1 MDSKFL
7 ISLLFVVFT
16 SFSTHALVD
25 KPEVSFNPQPSWVS
39 DTALGA
45 LPTQLEKPIH
55 YRLFDRQVNAE
66 DNYASFL
73 RYRYIF
79 SDSAGVQN
87 NSSIRIRFNP
97 TYETLSFHQIH
108 IYRDGK
114 LVQNVG
120 ADQIKVLNAEDEQNS
135 NLYSGEFEALV
146 LLKDIRVGDEL
157 EYSYTLAGQ
166 NPIFK
171 GVFGYF
177 ASFGWDVGIDKVTFL
192 LTANKS
198 RNLQVKASNSRVE
211 PIIREQGERQQFSI
225 TVNNSEAVLADSDMP
240 SWYSPYPYV
249 QFSQY
254 QDWQQLKKWANT
266 LFENTTVNNPE
277 LASYIAK
284 LKAMEKRAALNEA
297 IRFSQDDV
305 RYLGLELGVNSHLP
319 HTPDEVFERRFG
331 DCKDKALL
339 LHVLLKA
346 LDIEA
351 SPVLVSSIERQ
362 EISNYLP
369 THQVFNH
376 VINRIKFDDKYYFV
390 DATMSYQGR
399 DINTL
404 YQPNYGKALLI
415 DNSQTAVIDA
425 TPSTVNSKIEIAEEI
440 IAADYYSPVLWQ
452 VTTKMFGGEAESFRY
467 RLATQGFDSV
477 ANSYVNYYANSYPSI
492 EVSKEMQVT
501 DDPVA
506 NVIKVTE
513 FYAVPDYWQLNEHN
527 EAEFSFYAN
536 YGHQYTRLPKSVRR
550 TSPLAVNYPINV
562 AHQISFQMPE
572 DVDFTRQEYSENISD
587 EYIRFSSQFRYDKK
601 RLILTNHYQS
611 MAPYVPAN
619 AVAKHITKL
628 KKIGDYAGYSG
639 SITNVIK
646 GQSDVKFEAMLEKL
660 KQLSNKGS
668 AH

>member
-7 ISLLFVVFT
+7 ISFFFIAFT
-16 SFSTHALVD
+16 SLSTWALGD
-25 KPEVSFNPQPSWVS
+25 KPDVGFSATPSWVVTS
-39 DTALGA
+39 ELNA
-45 LPTQLEKPIH
+45 LPSSLEKPIH

-66 DNYASFL
+66 ANYASYMH
-73 RYRYIF
+73 YRYVY

-114 LVQNVG
+114 LVQKVA
-120 ADQIKVLNAEDEQNS
+120 ADQIKVLNAEDEQNA

-146 LLKDIRVGDEL
+146 LLKDVRVGDEL
-157 EYSYTLAGQ
+157 DYSYTLTGQ

-171 GVFGYF
+171 GMFGYF
-177 ASFGWDVGIDKVTFL
+177 ASFGWDVGIDKVTFK
-192 LTANKS
+192 LTADKKRKLRVNASKPTVAP
-198 RNLQVKASNSRVE
+198 NVTENGNNQVFT
-211 PIIREQGERQQFSI
+211 ISI
-225 TVNNSEAVLADSDMP
+225 NNSEVILADSDMP

-254 QDWQQLKKWANT
+254 QDWPQLKAWANT
-266 LFENTTVNNPE
+266 LFENTKVKNAE
-277 LASYIAK
+277 LAKYIAK
-284 LKAMEKRAALNEA
+284 LKTMDKRAALNEA
-297 IRFSQDDV
+297 IRFSQEDI

-319 HTPDEVFERRFG
+319 HTPDEVFERRYG

-351 SPVLVSSIERQ
+351 SPILVSSIERQ

-376 VINRIKFDDKYYFV
+376 VINRIKFNDEYYFV

-399 DINTL
+399 DIDTL

-415 DNSQTAVIDA
+415 DNSENTVIEVI
-425 TPSTVNSKIEIAEEI
+425 PSKVNSKIDIAEEI
-440 IAADYYSPVLWQ
+440 VAADYFSPVLWQ

-467 RLATQGFDSV
+467 RLATQGFDAV
-477 ANSYVNYYANSYPSI
+477 ENSYVNYYANSYPSI
-492 EVSKEMQVT
+492 EVSQKMQVT
-501 DDPVA
+501 DDPIA
-506 NVIKVTE
+506 NEIEVSE

-536 YGHQYTRLPKSVRR
+536 YGHQYTRMPKSVRR
-550 TSPLAVNYPINV
+550 TSPLAVTYPIDV
-562 AHQISFQMPE
+562 VHKISFQMPE
-572 DVDFTRQEYSENISD
+572 DVDFTKQEYRESIAND
-587 EYIRFSSQFRYDKK
+587 YMRFSSQFRYDKK
-601 RLILTNHYQS
+601 RLILTNNYQS
-611 MAPYVPAN
+611 LAPFVPTK

-639 SITNVIK
+639 SITNVVK
-646 GQSDVKFEAMLEKL
+646 GQPEQKFEAMLEKL
-660 KQLSNKGS
+660 KQLSNNGS
-668 AH
+668 AQ